1 MRIRNLLAAVSLL
14 NCCLAAHPNLLA
26 AQTTGQNTDLGH
38 APASQADV
46 PVIKANTRA
55 VVVDV
60 VVTKGLDEAVTGLH
74 TQDFRLMED
83 GKPQAIDFFEEHA
96 APGASMAMLPM
107 PKMPPHVFTNVPAA
121 PKSDAVNVLLLDSLN
136 TPRPDQSYMHA
147 QILAFLKSMKP
158 DARIAIFGLSS
169 QLRMI
174 QGFSDDPAVLRA
186 ALEDKRYGFSP
197 VTTNV
202 SRGRTENEEDK
213 AEVAQKIADN
223 MGVVNE
229 GIRSLMAL
237 QSDFAEVEHDR
248 RTEMTL
254 EALQNLGRYLA
265 AIPGRKN
272 LIWFASQYPV
282 DLFPK
287 SLEKQP
293 FNDRREHTQ
302 EIKETTDLLMVS
314 KVSVYPIHAEG
325 MMNDHP
331 MEASNSL
338 EAAGGKDVFL
348 QNIMNGAGERADVM
362 SAMERLASQT
372 GGEAIFNSN
381 DLNAALGRAIH
392 NGEHYYTLVYTPS
405 NKEMNGQFRHI
416 EIKLDGAKGKL
427 SYRSGYYADDAAPA
441 QPGAVAEASKK
452 AIVQETDFRVARLR
466 SMLGRGMPS
475 ATEVLYGVR
484 VLPANPQPG
493 AGAKPAGFNA
503 QLSGAGKGSVT
514 RYGVDFLI
522 DPKKVQLQ
530 ATPEGN
536 HAARIRVELLAYD
549 RDGKALNWNGVTLHS
564 NLDTQA
570 YASILKSGIPVHMEI
585 DVPQNGAYLATGIY
599 DLDANKA
606 GTLEVPLESAPAM
619 AAAQGGS
626 QSR

>member
-1 MRIRNLLAAVSLL
+1 MRVRNLLAVVSLL
-14 NCCLAAHPNLLA
+14 DCCMAAHPNLLA

-38 APASQADV
+38 APASQAAV

-60 VVTKGLDEAVTGLH
+60 VVTKGQDEAVTGLH

-83 GKPQAIDFFEEHA
+83 GKPQPIDFFEEHA
-96 APGASMAMLPM
+96 APAASMAILPM
-107 PKMPPHVFTNVPAA
+107 PAMPPHVYTNVPAA

-202 SRGRTENEEDK
+202 SRGRAEDDADK

-223 MGVVNE
+223 MGKVNA
-229 GIRSLMAL
+229 GISSLMAL
-237 QSDFAEVEHDR
+237 QANFAEVESDR

-254 EALQNLGRYLA
+254 EALQSLGRYLA

-282 DLFPK
+282 DFFPK

-293 FNDRREHTQ
+293 FNERREHTQ
-302 EIKETTDLLMVS
+302 EIKEATDLLMLS

-325 MMNDHP
+325 MMNDHS
-331 MEASNSL
+331 MEAGN
-338 EAAGGKDVFL
+338 AAPGAGPVL
-348 QNIMNGAGERADVM
+348 MQNIMNGADDRAAVM

-392 NGEHYYTLVYTPS
+392 NGEHYYTLAYTPS
-405 NKEMNGQFRHI
+405 NKEMNGQFRRI
-416 EIKLDGAKGKL
+416 EIKLDGVKGKL
-427 SYRSGYYADDAAPA
+427 SYRSGYYADDAAQA
-441 QPGAVAEASKK
+441 QPGAPSGAGKK
-452 AIVQETDFRVARLR
+452 AAVQETDFRIARLR
-466 SMLGRGMPS
+466 SMLVKGMPS

-503 QLSGAGKGSVT
+503 QLKGITT

-522 DPKKVQLQ
+522 DPKKLQLQ
-530 ATPEGN
+530 AMPDGN

-549 RDGKALNWNGVTLHS
+549 HDGKVLNWTGATLHS
-564 NLDTQA
+564 NLDAQA
-570 YASILKSGIPVHMEI
+570 YASIEKSGVPVHMEI
-585 DVPQNGAYLATGIY
+585 DIPQSGAYLATGIY

-606 GTLEVPLESAPAM
+606 GTLEIPLESARAT
-619 AAAQGGS
+619 AAAQGAP